1 MKKALII
8 QTAFIGD
15 VILATVLIEKLHASF
30 PEMQIDFLLRKGN
43 EKLLRNHPFLN
54 KVIIWDKIRNKYL
67 NLLKIILNVRKA
79 RYDIVV
85 NAHRFSSSGIIT
97 YFSGARH
104 KSGFDKNPL
113 SSCYNHITEHKMEK
127 GIHEIGRNLSLLDFL
142 NDNRDFRPKLYF
154 SDKDREKAADM
165 TQLPYVIMAPA
176 SVWFTKQLPADKW
189 AEIAGRIPPSHTIC
203 LIGGGN
209 DLDFCEEI
217 INISGRKKMYN
228 LAGKLDFLESAA
240 IMANAA
246 MNIVNDSAPLHIAS
260 AVNAPVTAVFCST
273 IPDFGF
279 GPVSDKSRIIQF
291 EGELP
296 CRPCGLHGLK
306 SCPEGHFRCAKEIA
320 IPENLLE

>member
-1 MKKALII
+1 
-8 QTAFIGD
+8 
-15 VILATVLIEKLHASF
+15 
-30 PEMQIDFLLRKGN
+30 
-43 EKLLRNHPFLN
+43 
-54 KVIIWDKIRNKYL
+54 
-67 NLLKIILNVRKA
+67 
-79 RYDIVV
+79 
-85 NAHRFSSSGIIT
+85 
-97 YFSGARH
+97 
-104 KSGFDKNPL
+104 
-113 SSCYNHITEHKMEK
+113 
-127 GIHEIGRNLSLLDFL
+127 
-142 NDNRDFRPKLYF
+142 
-154 SDKDREKAADM
+154 
-165 TQLPYVIMAPA
+165 MAPA